1 MSIPARREATY
12 EDLLRLPDH
21 MLAQVLSGDLHV
33 TPRPAAGHS
42 GIEGD
47 LYLELGGPFLRGRGG
62 PGGWWLAVEPE
73 LHLGKDV
80 VVPDLAGWRRERMP
94 EWPKTPYISVTPDWV
109 CEILSPSTAH
119 LDRGPKLDL
128 YARDGVPH
136 AWLIDPLDC
145 TLEAYAL
152 EQGRWVRL
160 GLWRMGETVRVP
172 PFDAVP
178 LELAEIFRNPP
189 EPERVSEVDPDFVW
203 PTRQPGEFPQVAAP
217 VP

>member
-1 MSIPARREATY
+1 MSNPPRREATY
-12 EDLLRLPDH
+12 QDLLQVPDH
-21 MLAQVLSGDLHV
+21 LVAQIVDGVLYVS
-33 TPRPAAGHS
+33 PRPALGHS
-42 GIEGD
+42 GVEGD
-47 LYLELGGPFLRGRGG
+47 LFAELAGPFPRGRGG
-62 PGGWWLAVEPE
+62 PGGWWLAVEAE
-73 LHLGKDV
+73 VHLGASV
-80 VVPDLAGWRRERMP
+80 LVPDLAGWRRERLP
-94 EWPKTPYISVTPDWV
+94 DWPKAPYLTLAPDWV
-109 CEILSPSTAH
+109 CEILSPSTARF
-119 LDRGPKLDL
+119 DRGRKFDR
-128 YARDGVPH
+128 YAREGVGH

-189 EPERVSEVDPDFVW
+189 EPERVAEVDPDFAW
-203 PTRQPGEFPQVAAP
+203 PTRQPGEFPQVEAP